1 MTLSVLLIIIVV
13 TVAVS
18 WRAFSSSELTNK
30 LLYSPYECKHEG
42 AYFRMIGHLFIHA
55 DVMHLSFN
63 MMSLY
68 FLGTIL
74 EQELM
79 YTYGDVRGE
88 AHFLVIYILGG
99 LFATLIPYI
108 RHQNNPSYKALGAS
122 GAVSAIIFAAIL
134 WNPQMEL
141 MIMFLPIPI
150 PAYIFGPLYIA
161 FEYWADRRGGTGI
174 AHDAHIGGAIF
185 GVLYV
190 LIINIDKGKE
200 FLSALFG

>member
-1 MTLSVLLIIIVV
+1 
-13 TVAVS
+13 
-18 WRAFSSSELTNK
+18 
-30 LLYSPYECKHEG
+30 
-42 AYFRMIGHLFIHA
+42 MIGHLFIHA

-79 YTYGDVRGE
+79 YAYGEVRGE

-108 RHQNNPSYKALGAS
+108 RHQDNPSYRALGAS
-122 GAVSAIIFAAIL
+122 GAVSAVIFAAII
-134 WNPQMEL
+134 WNPKMEL
-141 MIMFLPIPI
+141 MILFLPIPI

-161 FEYWADRRGGTGI
+161 FEYWADRRGGSGI

>member
-1 MTLSVLLIIIVV
+1 MTLSVLLVIIVI

-18 WRAFSSSELTNK
+18 LRAFNNSILTNQ
-30 LLYSPYECKHEG
+30 LLYSPYACKHEG
-42 AYFRMIGHLFIHA
+42 AYFRMLGHMFIHS
-55 DVMHLSFN
+55 DIMHLAFN

-79 YTYGDVRGE
+79 YTYGNVRGE
-88 AHFLVIYILGG
+88 AHFFVIYILGG

-108 RHQNNPSYKALGAS
+108 RHQDNPSYRAVGAS
-122 GAVSAIIFAAIL
+122 GAVSAVIFAAII

-161 FEYWADRRGGTGI
+161 FEYWSDRRGGTGI